1 VLLHGLS
8 NRWQG
13 WSQEI
18 GLLSHRWQVF
28 ALDAR
33 GHGKSGRAPDGDYN
47 MDTQVNDAARFI
59 EDLIGAPAVVIGHS
73 LGALTSIGLAGK
85 YPDLIRAAVLED
97 PPAFI
102 INRLDQTD
110 FCSPF
115 VTAQERMR
123 SGI

>member
-1 VLLHGLS
+1 
-8 NRWQG
+8 
-13 WSQEI
+13 
-18 GLLSHRWQVF
+18 
-28 ALDAR
+28 
-33 GHGKSGRAPDGDYN
+33 

-73 LGALTSIGLAGK
+73 LGALTSIGLASK

-110 FCSPF
+110 FCSRF